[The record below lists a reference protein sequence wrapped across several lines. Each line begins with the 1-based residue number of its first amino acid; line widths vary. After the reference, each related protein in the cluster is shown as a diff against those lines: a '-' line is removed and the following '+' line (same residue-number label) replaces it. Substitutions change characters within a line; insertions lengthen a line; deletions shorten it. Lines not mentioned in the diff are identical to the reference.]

1 VLVTVGQRNRKYQFA
16 CLFGVGS
23 PVFHVCF
30 KMFFFRLVE
39 VEKERRY
46 VFDGRSF
53 RAEGVV
59 TIWRGGLGLGLWEL
73 RYDTHAI
80 QGERINKKFL
90 LAVLLYF
97 LERKQANL

>member
-1 VLVTVGQRNRKYQFA
+1 MLVTVGQRNRKYQFA

-23 PVFHVCF
+23 TVFHVCF

-80 QGERINKKFL
+80 QGERINEKFL